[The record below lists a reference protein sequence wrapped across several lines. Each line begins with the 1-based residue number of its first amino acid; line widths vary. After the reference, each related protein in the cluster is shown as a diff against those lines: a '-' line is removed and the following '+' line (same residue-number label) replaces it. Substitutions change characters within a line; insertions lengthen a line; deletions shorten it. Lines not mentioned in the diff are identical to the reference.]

1 MYGKH
6 DIPDQQVKK
15 VEGNFYVF
23 TYICLPHNLEE
34 NTYKV

>member
-1 MYGKH
+1 MYGKY

-23 TYICLPHNLEE
+23 TMFVCILEE